1 MPDRYS
7 RVNLTGFQ
15 NLMNCIRFHFA
26 HLLPVVGL
34 FYDEQLH
41 DLPYRDGAHPEDR
54 PRIVA
59 EGGGISHLRLSLR
72 LPEDAQHKQP
82 WQLTHVVAAVFAHAI

>member
-1 MPDRYS
+1 
-7 RVNLTGFQ
+7 
-15 NLMNCIRFHFA
+15 MNCIRFHFES
-26 HLLPVVGL
+26 LFVVFGL
-34 FYDEQLH
+34 FPDEQLQ

-54 PRIVA
+54 PGIVA

-82 WQLTHVVAAVFAHAI
+82 WQQTHAVAAVFAHAI